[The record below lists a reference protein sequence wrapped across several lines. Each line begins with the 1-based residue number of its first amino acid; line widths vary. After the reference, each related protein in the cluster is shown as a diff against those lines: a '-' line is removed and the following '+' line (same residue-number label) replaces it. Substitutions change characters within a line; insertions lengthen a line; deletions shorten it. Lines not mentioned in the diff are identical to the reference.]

1 MIGHQIAQA
10 WLWFA
15 MLVNVYKVKEFQFK
29 YNYYKPV
36 WKILEVIF
44 HAGDTWSISMCIKRF
59 RLNKTT
65 FKNTKKKEVLV

>member
-1 MIGHQIAQA
+1 MLKLITMIRHQIAQA

-44 HAGDTWSISMCIKRF
+44 HAGDT
-59 RLNKTT
+59 
-65 FKNTKKKEVLV
+65 